1 MDGTQDL
8 PGKSLPPASLA
19 FTGRAHDALFA
30 APYADLKRLARR
42 ESRRYGAPEP
52 LGPTTLLH
60 EAYLQLAGRDSPAFA
75 DPGRFLAYASR
86 AMRSLVI
93 DSLRTRATSKRGG
106 AIDITSLDDE
116 TAEAIDDPRELDRI
130 SDALDQLAVLQPE
143 LARVVDLRFFCGF
156 TMTEISVQCGSSE
169 RTVQRQWHKARALLY
184 AALSA
189 R

>member
-1 MDGTQDL
+1 MDGAQDL
-8 PGKSLPPASLA
+8 PGKLLPPASLA
-19 FTGRAHDALFA
+19 A
-30 APYADLKRLARR
+30 
-42 ESRRYGAPEP
+42 
-52 LGPTTLLH
+52 
-60 EAYLQLAGRDSPAFA
+60 AGRDSLAFA
-75 DPGRFLAYASR
+75 DPARFLAYTSR

-93 DSLRTRATSKRGG
+93 DGLRARAAGKRGG
-106 AIDITSLDDE
+106 GIDITSLDDE
-116 TAEAIDDPRELDRI
+116 TADAIDDPRELDRI

-184 AALSA
+184 AALSD